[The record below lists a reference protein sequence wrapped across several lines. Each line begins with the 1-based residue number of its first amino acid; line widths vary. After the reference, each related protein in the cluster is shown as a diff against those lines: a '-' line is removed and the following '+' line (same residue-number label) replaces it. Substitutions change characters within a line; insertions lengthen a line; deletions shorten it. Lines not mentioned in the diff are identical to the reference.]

1 MTNLRAPLSEAS
13 STYST
18 YSKFSMLGNEFV
30 FTIPVYNNME
40 KMYVLP
46 SPLNPNNYLSELKV
60 NGSSVTGF
68 DGANT
73 SYDVYVSASTS
84 SIKLSAKTVNGYS
97 KISGSISGSGSAS
110 GTINVNEGDNAIKV
124 SVTAQNGSVKNYTVN
139 VHREKAKTPTP
150 APTPTTPSDNNP
162 TTGTTDLNSVV
173 TKSGYKINNSY
184 VSGIAIG
191 TKASSVINSIKKND
205 ANATVAIKNSSG
217 KTIESDFIG
226 TGSTIEIKDGDKSIK
241 LTVVIYGDASG
252 DGKINAL
259 DLLKIQKH
267 ILGVNKLTGAF
278 VKAGDPSGDNNINA
292 LDLLKVQKHILG
304 INLIKQ

>member
-1 MTNLRAPLSEAS
+1 MLFRS
-13 STYST
+13 S
-18 YSKFSMLGNEFV
+18 N
-30 FTIPVYNNME
+30 
-40 KMYVLP
+40 
-46 SPLNPNNYLSELKV
+46 
-60 NGSSVTGF
+60 
-68 DGANT
+68 
-73 SYDVYVSASTS
+73 
-84 SIKLSAKTVNGYS
+84 
-97 KISGSISGSGSAS
+97 
-110 GTINVNEGDNAIKV
+110 
-124 SVTAQNGSVKNYTVN
+124 
-139 VHREKAKTPTP
+139 
-150 APTPTTPSDNNP
+150 NNP

-173 TKSGYKINNSY
+173 TKSGYKVNNSY

-205 ANATVAIKNSSG
+205 ANATVVIKNSSG
-217 KTIESDFIG
+217 KTIESDFVG

>member
-1 MTNLRAPLSEAS
+1 
-13 STYST
+13 
-18 YSKFSMLGNEFV
+18 MLGNEFV

-73 SYDVYVSASTS
+73 SYDVYVSSSTS

-97 KISGSISGSGSAS
+97 KISGGISGTGSAS
-110 GTINVNEGDNAIKV
+110 GTINVNEGNNAIKV
-124 SVTAQNGSVKNYTVN
+124 SVTAQNGSVKKYTVN
-139 VHREKAKTPTP
+139 VHREKSTTPTPTP
-150 APTPTTPSDNNP
+150 APTPTTPSNNNP

-173 TKSGYKINNSY
+173 TKSGYKISNSY
-184 VSGIAIG
+184 VSGIAVG

-205 ANATVAIKNSSG
+205 ANATVVIKNSSG
-217 KTIESDFIG
+217 KTIESDFVG
-226 TGSTIEIKDGDKSIK
+226 TGATIEIKSGDKSTK

-252 DGKINAL
+252 DGKIDAI
-259 DLLKIQKH
+259 DLLKIQKN
-267 ILGVNKLTGAF
+267 ILGINKLSGAF
-278 VKAGDPSGDNNINA
+278 ASASDINKDGTINA